1 MLSNTDKEL
10 MIYLE
15 KYHAITIKQANRHF
29 YKSKYGYDVA
39 RKRLKQL
46 EEMEFFKSHLNFTT
60 NEKVYYLDRKV
71 SAHDLYIMDFYS
83 ILVSNKCSNIE
94 FTKEPRYLKNMI
106 RPDGFFKF
114 EYNGN
119 IYFILLEVDL
129 TSYTSLNKFQMYE
142 MLYRSGELQEVC
154 YGTFPI
160 IVVMTYSRDIVYES
174 ENFEVVYMNFS
185 LSDFESKVL
194 GTV

>member
-1 MLSNTDKEL
+1 

-15 KYHAITIKQANRHF
+15 KYHAISIRQAQRNF
-29 YKSKYGYDVA
+29 YKSRFGYDVA

-46 EEMEFFKSHLNFTT
+46 EEMEFLKSYLNFTT
-60 NEKVYYLDRKV
+60 NEKVFYLDRKA
-71 SAHDLYIMDFYS
+71 SSHDLYIMDFYS
-83 ILVSNKCSNIE
+83 LLVANNCTNIE
-94 FTKEPRYLKNMI
+94 FIKEPRYLKNMI

-114 EYNGN
+114 QYNGN

-129 TSYTSLNKFQMYE
+129 TSYTSRDKFQMYE
-142 MLYRSGELQEVC
+142 MLFRSGELQEAC

-160 IVVMTYSRDIVYES
+160 IVVMTYNREIKYES
-174 ENFEVVYMNFS
+174 DNFEVVYMDFN
-185 LSDFESKVL
+185 LSDFNTKVL